1 MPTLESTEEVPTEAT
16 LENRRTRS
24 HRFIAMGSFV
34 YLAAQGAVITAA
46 LVFSDEREAISAV
59 FTGLSPFMIA
69 TNAMFVSVVLAFFG
83 ASTIEKVQL
92 GK

>member
-1 MPTLESTEEVPTEAT
+1 MPESIEVPTKAT
-16 LENRRTRS
+16 LENRRTRA
-24 HRFIAMGSFV
+24 HRWIAMGSFI
-34 YLAAQGAVITAA
+34 YLAAQGAVITTA
-46 LVFSDEREAISAV
+46 LIFSGEREAISAV

-83 ASTIEKVQL
+83 ASTLEKVQL